1 MMFLSTTR
9 VDLATLSLLVCCYGP
24 PGPTALPF
32 LRNCKFPGIISF
44 ACSPSKTMSRSRGSA
59 YGSSNGCTAHSIG
72 SFCIFGYNRAQLA
85 LSSAFLC
92 AQHTRAMF
100 VDISFVPPSGT
111 VSVPMPFHVT
121 PKPFVLT
128 TMLQLNTFS
137 SSSVVVDNSGKPPV
151 RSIRSLRSLSSRFRL
166 SSGDG
171 SGANSFKNAPP
182 FFAAVIIL
190 IDGVLFVLVLLVVV
204 RRDDDGPKARRPRP
218 RWWCWWKDD
227 VNDDDISFVVAVVVV
242 CVVIIFIYSIYRLSL
257 STQGGSSSTVYRY
270 CALMAPPPPLPSPLE
285 RRRRRDDGGG
295 SVVVLAVVLAL
306 FDDASRN
313 TTRRRRTEEELK
325 KRKT

>member
-44 ACSPSKTMSRSRGSA
+44 ACSPSKTMSKSRGSA

-151 RSIRSLRSLSSRFRL
+151 RSIRSLRSLSSRFRF

-182 FFAAVIIL
+182 FFAAVVIL
-190 IDGVLFVLVLLVVV
+190 IDGVLFVLVLVG
-204 RRDDDGPKARRPRP
+204 RDDDDGPKARRPRP

>member
-1 MMFLSTTR
+1 MTTTTR
-9 VDLATLSLLVCCYGP
+9 QDYSVVVVVVVVYCACSKPRRQSGRRRLFFYRRRRRRRRREREGDDVSLDDARLLTASLSLLVYCYGP

-44 ACSPSKTMSRSRGSA
+44 ACSPSKTMSKSRGSA

-72 SFCIFGYNRAQLA
+72 SFCIFGYNRVQLA
-85 LSSAFLC
+85 LSNAFLC

-137 SSSVVVDNSGKPPV
+137 SSSVVVDHSGKPPV
-151 RSIRSLRSLSSRFRL
+151 RSIRSLRSLSSRFRF

-190 IDGVLFVLVLLVVV
+190 IDGVLFVLVLVVHV
-204 RRDDDGPKARRPRP
+204 VGRDDDGPKARRPRP
-218 RWWCWWKDD
+218 HNWWCWW
-227 VNDDDISFVVAVVVV
+227 NDECVVVLVVV
-242 CVVIIFIYSIYRLSL
+242 CVVIIFIYYARLSL
-257 STQGGSSSTVYRY
+257 STRRGIVVRY
-270 CALMAPPPPLPSPLE
+270 IDTAL
-285 RRRRRDDGGG
+285 
-295 SVVVLAVVLAL
+295 
-306 FDDASRN
+306 
-313 TTRRRRTEEELK
+313 
-325 KRKT
+325 

>member
-44 ACSPSKTMSRSRGSA
+44 ACSPSKTMSKSRGSA

-128 TMLQLNTFS
+128 TTLQLNTFS
-137 SSSVVVDNSGKPPV
+137 LSPSVDNSGKPPV
-151 RSIRSLRSLSSRFRL
+151 RSIRSLRSLSSRFRF

-190 IDGVLFVLVLLVVV
+190 LIDGVLFVLVVVV
-204 RRDDDGPKARRPRP
+204 GRDDDGPKARRPRP
-218 RWWCWWKDD
+218 KKKKK
-227 VNDDDISFVVAVVVV
+227 
-242 CVVIIFIYSIYRLSL
+242 
-257 STQGGSSSTVYRY
+257 
-270 CALMAPPPPLPSPLE
+270 
-285 RRRRRDDGGG
+285 
-295 SVVVLAVVLAL
+295 
-306 FDDASRN
+306 
-313 TTRRRRTEEELK
+313 TR
-325 KRKT
+325 

>member
-1 MMFLSTTR
+1 MTAS
-9 VDLATLSLLVCCYGP
+9 LSLLVYCYGP

-44 ACSPSKTMSRSRGSA
+44 ACSPSKTMSKSRGSA

-72 SFCIFGYNRAQLA
+72 SFCIFGYNRVQLA

-121 PKPFVLT
+121 PNPFVLT

-151 RSIRSLRSLSSRFRL
+151 RSIRSLRSLSSRFRF

-204 RRDDDGPKARRPRP
+204 RRDDDDGPPKARRPRP
-218 RWWCWWKDD
+218 HNWWCWW
-227 VNDDDISFVVAVVVV
+227 NDECVVLLVVVV
-242 CVVIIFIYSIYRLSL
+242 CVVIIFIYSIRLS
-257 STQGGSSSTVYRY
+257 
-270 CALMAPPPPLPSPLE
+270 LE

-295 SVVVLAVVLAL
+295 SVVVLAVVVAL
-306 FDDASRN
+306 FDASRT
-313 TTRRRRTEEELK
+313 TTRRRTEELK
-325 KRKT
+325 KRKTYNTNIANWKRERERCMMSSLFFPQ